1 MDKYQETSLLF
12 FSGEENSWEYH
23 LDFYCVAKVIK
34 NQLESHTLNLD
45 VWLIVDCP
53 QNADICK
60 FHTEHLSDIP
70 HSQR

>member
-23 LDFYCVAKVIK
+23 LDFHCVAKVIK